1 MKTALLLI
9 AFPLLI
15 LFAHWSYLGVMV
27 SPVWFLPVAGY
38 GIAYGYIIRSTLK
51 P

>member
-15 LFAHWSYLGVMV
+15 LFAHWSYLGLTA
-27 SPVWFLPVAGY
+27 SPLWFLPVAGY
-38 GIAYGYIIRSTLK
+38 GIAYGYIVRSTLK